1 MNFKLYGYQPLDLNT
16 LVEDDLPYVDQ
27 ILHSLIDTME
37 KHQDTT
43 MSMQPTHP
51 FDPEKYRNP
60 LPLHPINPDNPK
72 ILNANFIQ
80 GMIDTSIN
88 PILKRIENLEGVE
101 STKEIEAP
109 TYYRRI
115 RKPKDPINRIF
126 LVDDNDLVRFVFNA
140 VEDVVLPSL
149 IGWRLWSPDVTKPL
163 IDYEANRTEGHII
176 NRETIYKTL
185 DDVEEIAMALIREH
199 KSANDTT

>member
-51 FDPEKYRNP
+51 FDPEKYSNP

-101 STKEIEAP
+101 STKEIEAS